1 MSDSSYVW
9 RQLSPRTY
17 LTTVDPHGVNVGLV
31 VGDESAA
38 LIDAGND
45 ADQGAALLSSAWKKA
60 GVPVVHVVITH
71 HHDDHWAGLAGMN
84 GVESYGHA
92 SLLDLQGPAPS
103 DTFHLAKIVD
113 LGGVRLELLHL
124 GDAHTRSDITVVV
137 ADENVIFTGDLLE
150 SSGDPQFDET
160 SSVQNWPTVLDG
172 ALGVSNQDTLFVPG
186 HGEPVDRDFAFRQ
199 RAEISMIYSTAEM
212 YVQQGVPLADAY
224 DKTEW
229 PFGRETLE
237 TALPLVYDAFAAK
250 GIKPRTQL
258 PILGGNAAQR
268 AATGE
273 TSS

>member
-113 LGGVRLELLHL
+113 LGGVRLELHL

-237 TALPLVYDAFAAK
+237 TALPLVYDALAAK

-258 PILGGNAAQR
+258 PILGGGFGSR
-268 AATGE
+268 SE
-273 TSS
+273 DRSS

>member
-113 LGGVRLELLHL
+113 LGGVRLEAPAP
-124 GDAHTRSDITVVV
+124 GGRSH
-137 ADENVIFTGDLLE
+137 A
-150 SSGDPQFDET
+150 
-160 SSVQNWPTVLDG
+160 
-172 ALGVSNQDTLFVPG
+172 
-186 HGEPVDRDFAFRQ
+186 Q
-199 RAEISMIYSTAEM
+199 RHHRR
-212 YVQQGVPLADAY
+212 GR
-224 DKTEW
+224 
-229 PFGRETLE
+229 GRERDLH
-237 TALPLVYDAFAAK
+237 
-250 GIKPRTQL
+250 R
-258 PILGGNAAQR
+258 
-268 AATGE
+268 
-273 TSS
+273 

>member
-1 MSDSSYVW
+1 MSDSAHVW
-9 RQLSPRTY
+9 RQLSPRVFV
-17 LTTVDPHGVNVGLV
+17 TTVDPHGVNVGLV

-45 ADQGAALLSSAWKKA
+45 ADQGASLLASAWQQA
-60 GVPVVHVVITH
+60 GVPVLHVVITH
-71 HHDDHWAGLAGMN
+71 QHDDHWAGLAGMR

-92 SLLDLQGPAPS
+92 SLLDLPGPAPTR
-103 DTFHLAKIVD
+103 TFYLAEAID

-124 GDAHTRSDITVVV
+124 GEAHTKSDVTVIVDGEKVV
-137 ADENVIFTGDLLE
+137 FAGDLLE

-172 ALGVSNQDTLFVPG
+172 ALGVSKHDTVFVPG

-212 YVQQGVPLADAY
+212 FIQQGIALTDAY

-229 PFGRETLE
+229 PFSRETLE
-237 TALPLVYDAFAAK
+237 TALPLVYDALAAK

-258 PILGGNAAQR
+258 PIFGSFNSPLEGR
-268 AATGE
+268 
-273 TSS
+273 